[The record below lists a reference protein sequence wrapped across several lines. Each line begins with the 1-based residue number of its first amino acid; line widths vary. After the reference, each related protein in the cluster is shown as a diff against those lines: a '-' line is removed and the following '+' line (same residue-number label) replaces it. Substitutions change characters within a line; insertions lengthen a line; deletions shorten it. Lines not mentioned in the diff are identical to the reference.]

1 MFMSGNM
8 IKTNTIDYQKLFVE
22 LPGFYIILSTD
33 LTIMDVSEKLTKA
46 AGIHRLDMIGKNL
59 FVVFPENP
67 DDVIADGQSNLKYS
81 LNYVLKNK
89 TAHTM
94 AVQRYDVKNQ
104 EGIFEERYWC
114 PINKPVL
121 DENDEVLYIIHRVE
135 EVTDFVQLSEV
146 SQKTVQQNNKL
157 ESQIERMKIEII
169 KRTKELEKLNA
180 QLDEKVSLRTQHLEE
195 ANKTIG
201 KNVVALTHQ
210 KKQLEDFCNII
221 SHNLRAPLVNISMLV
236 EMVAENSTNEEN
248 IIFLEKLDKAA
259 KNLNETFNELVESI
273 QITQDT
279 EIPYEEIELES
290 FTNNIIDSLQG
301 EINKTQAIIKMD
313 FSQAPKLCY
322 PINYM
327 RSILQNLISNSLKY
341 SSPERRPIIKI
352 NSQIKNDSVI
362 ISISD
367 NGLGLDLN
375 KHSENLF
382 KIRKVFHNHPAAK
395 GFGLFITK
403 SQVTALGGK
412 IWVES
417 QPDVGSTFHVELIN
431 Q

>member
-1 MFMSGNM
+1 MSGNM

>member
-1 MFMSGNM
+1 MSGNM
-8 IKTNTIDYQKLFVE
+8 IITNTIDYQKLFVE
-22 LPGFYIILSTD
+22 LPGLYIILSTD

-67 DDVIADGQSNLKYS
+67 EDIIADGQSNLKYS
-81 LNYVLKNK
+81 LYYVLKHK

-94 AVQRYDVKNQ
+94 AVQRYDVKNL

-114 PINKPVL
+114 PVNKPVL
-121 DENDEVLYIIHRVE
+121 DENGDVLYIIHRVE

-146 SQKTVQQNNKL
+146 SEKTVQQNTKL

-279 EIPYEEIELES
+279 EIPHEEIELES
-290 FTNNIIDSLQG
+290 FTNGIIDSLHG
-301 EINKTQAIIKMD
+301 EINKTQAIIELD
-313 FSQAPKLCY
+313 FSKAPTLCF
-322 PINYM
+322 PVNYM

-352 NSQIKNDSVI
+352 SSQPKKDSI
-362 ISISD
+362 ILSISD
-367 NGLGLDLN
+367 NGLGLDLE

-382 KIRKVFHNHPAAK
+382 KIRKVFHNHPGAK

>member
-1 MFMSGNM
+1 MSGNM
-8 IKTNTIDYQKLFVE
+8 ITTNTIDYQKLFVE
-22 LPGFYIILSTD
+22 LPGLYIILSTD

-67 DDVIADGQSNLKYS
+67 EDIIADGQSNLKYS
-81 LNYVLKNK
+81 LNYVLKHK

-94 AVQRYDVKNQ
+94 AVQRYDVKNL

-114 PINKPVL
+114 PVNKPVL
-121 DENDEVLYIIHRVE
+121 DENGDVLYIIHRVE

-146 SQKTVQQNNKL
+146 SEKTVQQNTKL

>member
-1 MFMSGNM
+1 MSGNM
-8 IKTNTIDYQKLFVE
+8 ITTNTIDYQKLFVE
-22 LPGFYIILSTD
+22 LPGLYIILSTD

-46 AGIHRLDMIGKNL
+46 SGIHRLDMIGKNL

-67 DDVIADGQSNLKYS
+67 EDIIADGQSNLKYS
-81 LNYVLKNK
+81 LNYVLKHK

-94 AVQRYDVKNQ
+94 AVQRYDVKNL

-114 PINKPVL
+114 PVNKPVL
-121 DENDEVLYIIHRVE
+121 DENGDVLYIIHRVE

-146 SQKTVQQNNKL
+146 SEKTVQHNTKL

-180 QLDEKVSLRTQHLEE
+180 QLDEKVSLRTQHLED

-201 KNVVALTHQ
+201 KNVEALTHQ

-279 EIPYEEIELES
+279 EIPHEEIELES

-301 EINKTQAIIKMD
+301 EINKTQAIIEMD

-367 NGLGLDLN
+367 NGLGLDLS

>member
-1 MFMSGNM
+1 MSGNM

-67 DDVIADGQSNLKYS
+67 EDIIADGQSNLKYS
-81 LNYVLKNK
+81 LNYVLKHK

-94 AVQRYDVKNQ
+94 AVQRYDVKNL

-114 PINKPVL
+114 PVNKPVL
-121 DENDEVLYIIHRVE
+121 DENGDVLYIIHRVE

-146 SQKTVQQNNKL
+146 SEKTVQQNTKL

-290 FTNNIIDSLQG
+290 FTNGIIDSLHG
-301 EINKTQAIIKMD
+301 EINKTQAIIELD
-313 FSQAPKLCY
+313 FSKVPTLCF
-322 PINYM
+322 PVNYM

-341 SSPERRPIIKI
+341 SSPERRPVIKI
-352 NSQIKNDSVI
+352 SSQPKKNSI
-362 ISISD
+362 ILSISD
-367 NGLGLDLN
+367 NGLGLDLE

>member
-1 MFMSGNM
+1 MSGNM

-22 LPGFYIILSTD
+22 LPGLYIILSTD

-180 QLDEKVSLRTQHLEE
+180 LLDEKVSQRTQHLEE

-201 KNVVALTHQ
+201 KNIIALTHQ

-236 EMVAENSTNEEN
+236 EMVAENSINDEN

-279 EIPYEEIELES
+279 EIPHEEIELES
-290 FTNNIIDSLQG
+290 FTTGIIDSLHG
-301 EINKTQAIIKMD
+301 EINKTQATVEMD
-313 FSQAPKLCY
+313 FSKAPKVCY
-322 PINYM
+322 PLNYM
-327 RSILQNLISNSLKY
+327 RSTLQNLISNSLKY

-352 NSQIKNDSVI
+352 NSKIKNDSVI

-382 KIRKVFHNHPAAK
+382 KIRKVFHDHPAAK

-417 QPDVGSTFHVELIN
+417 EPNVGSTFHVELIN

>member
-1 MFMSGNM
+1 MSGNM

-22 LPGFYIILSTD
+22 LPGLYIILSTD

-180 QLDEKVSLRTQHLEE
+180 LLDEKVSQRTQHLEE

-201 KNVVALTHQ
+201 KNIIALTHQ

-236 EMVAENSTNEEN
+236 EMVAENSINDEN

-279 EIPYEEIELES
+279 EIPHEEIELES
-290 FTNNIIDSLQG
+290 FTTGIIDSLHG
-301 EINKTQAIIKMD
+301 EINKTQATVEMD
-313 FSQAPKLCY
+313 FSKAPKVCY
-322 PINYM
+322 PLNYM

-352 NSQIKNDSVI
+352 NSKIKNDSVI

-382 KIRKVFHNHPAAK
+382 KIRKVFHDHPAAK

-417 QPDVGSTFHVELIN
+417 EPNVGSTFHVELIN